1 MGFDVLSAATTTGY
15 QLANSDI
22 LNSMVS
28 KLIHD
33 QAESSFCWAFAI
45 SSMLR
50 QSLKMFFHQAWDHG
64 TVHNRSFDLYSIAY
78 TIISPHIP
86 LQWMLTKMQQL
97 RIN

>member
-1 MGFDVLSAATTTGY
+1 MISAATTTGN
-15 QLANSDI
+15 QIANSDI

-50 QSLKMFFHQAWDHG
+50 QSLKMFFQKVWDHG
-64 TVHNRSFDLYSIAY
+64 TVKYRSLDLIRIKGDIDVGDGCWRQNVLVTS
-78 TIISPHIP
+78 
-86 LQWMLTKMQQL
+86 L
-97 RIN
+97 RCW

>member
-1 MGFDVLSAATTTGY
+1 MGFDVLSAATTTGD

-50 QSLKMFFHQAWDHG
+50 QSLKMFFHKVWDHG
-64 TVHNRSFDLYSIAY
+64 TVYN
-78 TIISPHIP
+78 IIYGI
-86 LQWMLTKMQQL
+86 LLIKYKTKAVEQK
-97 RIN
+97 